1 MRFNAKD
8 RGYERLTSDENGP
21 PNNQGAMQPA
31 NQGPPGSRKTTGP
44 GAVTNSCW
52 MDKPQ
57 GIPGCPPGLEYLT
70 QVDQILI
77 HQVVELLEAFTG
89 WETKNRYVL
98 KNTLG
103 QQVYYA
109 MEDSDLCM
117 RQCCGPT
124 RGFIIHITD
133 NLGQEVIK
141 VQRDFKCCAGFSWL
155 AGCSCCAY
163 EVSIESPPGQLIGFV
178 RQECSPWHPKFSIRD
193 ADGQKVLMVNGPC
206 CVCQGAWCCEQ
217 EFLVRTPDGEVIGKI
232 AKQFSGLIKEYFTD
246 ADNFGIQFPLDLD
259 VKMKAIMIGAVFL
272 IDFMFFENESNNRN
286 S

>member
-1 MRFNAKD
+1 MADNQP
-8 RGYERLTSDENGP
+8 LP
-21 PNNQGAMQPA
+21 P
-31 NQGPPGSRKTTGP
+31 P
-44 GAVTNSCW
+44 GAVEPESKPSTGLTPLQQGPGQGNQQKGGGRAKSTCW

-155 AGCSCCAY
+155 AGCACCAY
-163 EVSIESPPGQLIGFV
+163 EVSVESPPGQLIGYV
-178 RQECSPWHPKFSIRD
+178 RQECSPWAPKFSIRD
-193 ADGQKVLMVNGPC
+193 ADGQKVLSVDGPC

-217 EFLVRTPDGEVIGKI
+217 EFQVKTSDGEVIGKI

-246 ADNFGIQFPLDLD
+246 ADNFGVQFPLDLD